1 MKQIW
6 LYILELLGLL
16 GILSIIAF
24 ISWTKMLLGA
34 ALTAIWAF
42 FPQLKSRSSEKG
54 EGRIESHNFK
64 ATLKGT
70 LRFGVI
76 FAGLVLVVGAV
87 LDGHTGL
94 QKFNADIK
102 NTEIKANE
110 TEAALTAKIKGVRAR
125 LSSIQS
131 MKALLSEPDC
141 KLSAESRAVLDTSC
155 NDEIQQLNNGLAK
168 LVVLQQQELRESK
181 PK

>member
-1 MKQIW
+1 MKQIL

-34 ALTAIWAF
+34 ALTTIGAF

-87 LDGHTGL
+87 LDGHTGK
-94 QKFNADIK
+94 QKSDADIK

-110 TEAALTAKIKGVRAR
+110 TDAKIKEVRAR
-125 LSSIQS
+125 LSSTQS
-131 MKALLSEPDC
+131 IKALLSEPDC
-141 KLSAESRAVLDTSC
+141 KLSAKSRAVLDKSC
-155 NDEIQQLNNGLAK
+155 NDEIQQLNDGLAK
-168 LVVLQQQELRESK
+168 LVTLQQQELPESK

>member
-16 GILSIIAF
+16 GILGIIAF

-34 ALTAIWAF
+34 ALTAIGAF
-42 FPQLKSRSSEKG
+42 FPQLNLRSPEKG
-54 EGRIESHNFK
+54 EGRIESHRFK
-64 ATLKGT
+64 VILKGT
-70 LRFGVI
+70 LRFGVV

-94 QKFNADIK
+94 QKFNSDIK
-102 NTEIKANE
+102 NPDIE
-110 TEAALTAKIKGVRAR
+110 TKKTDAALTAKINEVQAR
-125 LSSIQS
+125 LKAIQS
-131 MKALLSEPDC
+131 IKELTSQSDS
-141 KLSAESRAVLDTSC
+141 KLSAESRAGLDKTF
-155 NDEIQQLNNGLAK
+155 NDETQQLNDSLAQ
-168 LVVLQQQELRESK
+168 LIALQQQLHASK